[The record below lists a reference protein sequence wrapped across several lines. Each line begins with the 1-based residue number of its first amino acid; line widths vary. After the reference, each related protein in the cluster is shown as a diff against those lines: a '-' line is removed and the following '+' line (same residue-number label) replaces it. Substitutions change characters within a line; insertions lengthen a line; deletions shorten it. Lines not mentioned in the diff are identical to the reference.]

1 MIFRRAYDV
10 LVGKIEGYDTVWI
23 YRFIVSITIN
33 CPSKVLTN
41 IRLDRSLEQLA
52 VTLALVLVLHNIY
65 ISGWNKDL
73 DDMWGFFFGGGVT

>member
-73 DDMWGFFFGGGVT
+73 DDMWGFFFGGG

>member
-73 DDMWGFFFGGGVT
+73 DDMWVFFFGGG

>member
-73 DDMWGFFFGGGVT
+73 DDMWVFFFWGGG